1 MLISVPN
8 QFSFPTI
15 LVIGKNS
22 YIGEYLT
29 LFLRANGINV
39 ITLSSSDCNFLQFDQ
54 VAEKFDSLGNSQI
67 SIVFLAVINKNIS
80 NNYQAYHQ
88 NITMV
93 NNLIKATSR
102 SNISS
107 LVYLSS
113 VDVYGRSP
121 ILPITE
127 QTRIDP
133 DSLYGLAKYSC
144 ERLLL
149 LSENINFPISVLRIP
164 GVFGKSRSDTSV
176 IGRMIASAI
185 SDGRIIISGKGDALR
200 DYVCLNDLSKIILL
214 ILNKKYRGILNVA
227 KGESM
232 SIFDIAKCISQEL
245 NIKIEIIST
254 EKDERSFDLVFDNA
268 KIKEILPNFSF
279 MEMPFAL
286 ADYVN
291 LN

>member
-1 MLISVPN
+1 MLISTPN
-8 QFSFPTI
+8 QSSSEAI
-15 LVIGKNS
+15 IVIGKNS

-29 LFLRANGINV
+29 NFLQANGINV
-39 ITLSSSDCNFLQFDQ
+39 IALSSRDCNFLQYDR
-54 VAEKFDSLGNSQI
+54 VAEKFDSLGNFQI
-67 SIVFLAVINKNIS
+67 SIVFLAVINKNVF
-80 NNYQAYHQ
+80 NNYQTYLE

-93 NNLIKATSR
+93 NNLINATSR
-102 SNISS
+102 ANISS

-133 DSLYGLAKYSC
+133 DSFYGLAKYSC
-144 ERLLL
+144 ERSLL

-164 GVFGKSRSDTSV
+164 GIFGKSRSDTSV

-185 SDGRIIISGKGDALR
+185 SDGRIIISGKGDSLR
-200 DYVCLNDLSKIILL
+200 DYVHLNDLSKIILL
-214 ILNKKYRGILNVA
+214 ILNKKYQGILNVV
-227 KGESM
+227 KGESI

-254 EKDERSFDLVFDNA
+254 EEDERSFDLVFDNA
-268 KIKEILPNFSF
+268 KIKETLLNFSF
-279 MEMPFAL
+279 IEMPFAI
-286 ADYVN
+286 ADYVK
-291 LN
+291 